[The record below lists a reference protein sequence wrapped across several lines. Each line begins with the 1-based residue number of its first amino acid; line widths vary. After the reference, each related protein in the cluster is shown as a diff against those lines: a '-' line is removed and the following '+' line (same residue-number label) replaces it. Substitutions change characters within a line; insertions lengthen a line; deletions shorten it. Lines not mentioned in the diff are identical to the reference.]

1 MRLSRSIFVKFL
13 AAQLPV
19 FLLLLAVGL
28 HYLSEAR
35 IYAGQEQMGARLGAQ
50 AGRVAGMLADLDLQ
64 GEIEVANKLVSLLM
78 SDRAVACVEIR
89 ENGVRMSEIS
99 APRRIGC
106 KGAATTQFT
115 DVPIGQ
121 DGGRELRLGVSTAEI
136 DQIRNE
142 ARDFGWLIVSVSLAL
157 ACIAGSF
164 AFQAVVAQP
173 LHRLLAAIHKI
184 AQTGEFAPLATRA
197 RDELGV
203 VMSSFNDMQ
212 EALREERRRVL
223 EARDRLD
230 HLYNATPT
238 LLFTMDDQGRLTS
251 VSDYALEAIG
261 FGRDTIMGQPVSLLL
276 APRSRAAFQTLVLE
290 RLRQNQ
296 AVRDAPFEIIR
307 RDGRAIEVLL
317 SAAADERAGAAP
329 DFVCVMTDV
338 THLRVVERQLRELA
352 LTDYLTK
359 LPNRV
364 GMAERMRLL
373 TAASSEARGLS
384 AVMLIDLDNF
394 KFINDAYGHEA
405 GDALLVE
412 ASRRIRTSLRPGDM
426 AARLGG
432 DEFAIVCS
440 GLQSRRE
447 AKEIARRVIEALS
460 EAVDLG
466 DKIGFVG
473 ASVGIAFAEAAFDSD
488 ALIKQADEA
497 MYEAKF
503 NGKNGFAV
511 FGRPARRGKT
521 SADAND
527 ASDSE
532 NSRAA

>member
-1 MRLSRSIFVKFL
+1 MRLSRSIFAKFL

-35 IYAGQEQMGARLGAQ
+35 IHAGQEQMGARLGVQ
-50 AGRVAGMLADLDLQ
+50 AGRVAGLLADLDLQ
-64 GEIEVANKLVSLLM
+64 GEPEVANKLISLLM
-78 SDRAVACVEIR
+78 SDRAVACVEIL
-89 ENGVRMSEIS
+89 ENGARMTEVS

-106 KGAATTQFT
+106 KGAGATQFT
-115 DVPIGQ
+115 DVPIGL

-142 ARDFGWLIVSVSLAL
+142 ARDFGWLIVSVSLVL

-173 LHRLLAAIHKI
+173 LNRLLATIHKI
-184 AQTGEFAPLATRA
+184 AQTGEFTPLLNRSQ
-197 RDELGV
+197 DELGV

-212 EALREERRRVL
+212 EALRQERLWVL
-223 EARDRLD
+223 EVHDRID

-238 LLFTMDDQGRLTS
+238 LLFTMDGQGRLTS
-251 VSDYALEAIG
+251 VSDYALEAVG
-261 FGRDTIMGQPVSLLL
+261 FGRAALIGQPVSLLL
-276 APRSRAAFQTLVLE
+276 APRARGAFQTLVLE
-290 RLRQNQ
+290 RLRQRQ
-296 AVRDAPFEIIR
+296 AVRDAPLEIIC
-307 RDGRAIEVLL
+307 RDGRSIEVLL
-317 SAAADERAGAAP
+317 SASMDSHGNAEP

-373 TAASSEARGLS
+373 TAASAETRGLA

-394 KFINDAYGHEA
+394 KFVNDAYGHEA

-412 ASRRIRTSLRPGDM
+412 VSRRIRQSLRAGDM

-447 AKEIARRVIEALS
+447 AKEIARRVIDALS
-460 EAVDLG
+460 QAVELG

-473 ASVGIAFAEAAFDSD
+473 ASIGIAFAETSFDPDS
-488 ALIKQADEA
+488 LIKQADEA

-503 NGKNGFAV
+503 NGKNCFAV
-511 FGRPARRGKT
+511 FGRPFHRAK
-521 SADAND
+521 
-527 ASDSE
+527 ASGGSHEAED
-532 NSRAA
+532 SRAA